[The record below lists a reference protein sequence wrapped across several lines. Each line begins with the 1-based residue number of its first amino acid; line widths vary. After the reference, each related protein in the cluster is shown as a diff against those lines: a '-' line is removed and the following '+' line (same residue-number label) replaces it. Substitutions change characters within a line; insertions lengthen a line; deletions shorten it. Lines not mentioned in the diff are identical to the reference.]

1 MHYLLI
7 HDDAPRADLEQA
19 MNQLRAKQ
27 RACRVGQIRDELS
40 EDIDELLEMWARG

>member
-19 MNQLRAKQ
+19 MSQLRAKQ
-27 RACRVGQIRDELS
+27 RACRVGQIRDELG
-40 EDIDELLEMWARG
+40 EDIDELLEMWARA